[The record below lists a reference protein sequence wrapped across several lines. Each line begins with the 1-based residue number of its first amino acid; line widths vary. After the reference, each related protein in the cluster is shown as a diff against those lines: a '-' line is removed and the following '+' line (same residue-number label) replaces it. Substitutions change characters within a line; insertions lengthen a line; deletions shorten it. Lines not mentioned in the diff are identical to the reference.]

1 MITSERQYAVSIKQA
16 ARFQET
22 LEQYKAGPSE
32 LHPKALKAM
41 REGIESQLQ
50 DLLAEIADYER
61 LRGGEEERPPR
72 LRYR

>member
-1 MITSERQYAVSIKQA
+1 MITSERQYAVSKKHP

-22 LEQYKAGPSE
+22 LEQYDARPSE

-50 DLLAEIADYER
+50 DLLTEIAEYER
-61 LRGGEEERPPR
+61 LRAGEEQRPPR
-72 LRYR
+72 LR